1 MAELAKQEP
10 VPAAADIPK
19 IAVFGK
25 KGNEPAR
32 GAWFPE
38 AERILAIEGASQM
51 GLHALEVTSPEIVE
65 LSKKLP
71 KGRTFASGSLFTPRI
86 QGTVFDKL
94 AAHLPAEPQ
103 KTAANANP
111 KPEPEKQNDRASEQA
126 IDMEEGTRPK
136 DWPEIAVGSLVLA
149 YSADD
154 EAWFEAIVLELSS
167 GETMRMKWR
176 DYPDEPRFTRHITR
190 LGLLHPEGTRQ

>member
-1 MAELAKQEP
+1 MADLAKQEP
-10 VPAAADIPK
+10 VPAATDIPK

-38 AERILAIEGASQM
+38 AERIPAIEGASQM
-51 GLHALEVTSPEIVE
+51 GLHALEVASPEVIE

-86 QGTVFDKL
+86 QGAVFDKL
-94 AAHLPAEPQ
+94 AAHLPTEQSKP
-103 KTAANANP
+103 AATGQQG
-111 KPEPEKQNDRASEQA
+111 EPEKKPDKSSSETV
-126 IDMEEGTRPK
+126 DLDEGKRPK
-136 DWPEIAVGSLVLA
+136 DWSRIVVGSLVLA
-149 YSADD
+149 YSSYD
-154 EAWFEAIVLELSS
+154 EAWFEAIVLELCA

-176 DYPDEPRFTRHITR
+176 DYPDEPRFTCHISR
-190 LGLLHPEGTRQ
+190 IALLHPEGTNP